1 MTTFTTSCKP
11 LPFYADGEA
20 PLEELVDRGKSSEAA
35 TRGNIG
41 DMTKYVPNGTRCKEL
56 SKQWL

>member
-1 MTTFTTSCKP
+1 MVNFKSC
-11 LPFYADGEA
+11 D
-20 PLEELVDRGKSSEAA
+20 VCRGKSSEAA

-56 SKQWL
+56 LKQWL